1 MKVVERF
8 IGKDVYI
15 IKKIVNES
23 AKKYDNFKH
32 FAIKYSNTNSI
43 SSMLYLYFD
52 ESHTLKSNKKICVE
66 HLKDIYYKDAGEVI
80 KNASIDFDGY
90 VSSDIVINNDRLVDI
105 FLTYEI
111 EEFNGDLNLK
121 YIKKISGGGCLGDT
135 YQRQENFEFYNY
147 LGEDFYS
154 EYREKYNVGWNLMF
168 KYAREHIM
176 ILKNYYMGNEE
187 SLFKLSIDK
196 DNENK
201 IKISKFVNEDDKFYG
216 SPVVEIDYKEIKV
229 DNMMEFV
236 VDLIKSIEDELR
248 IKISKPTFKYIEEKL
263 ISNIKVRKDKICE
276 K

>member
-8 IGKDVYI
+8 VGKDVYI

-23 AKKYDNFKH
+23 AKKYDNFNH
-32 FAIKYSNTNSI
+32 FAIKYSNTNST
-43 SSMLYLYFD
+43 SGMLYLYFD

-90 VSSDIVINNDRLVDI
+90 VGSDIIINNDRLVDI

-111 EEFNGDLNLK
+111 EEFNGDFNLK
-121 YIKKISGGGCLGDT
+121 YIKKISGGGCAGDI
-135 YQRQENFEFYNY
+135 YYCKENFQFYNY
-147 LGEDFYS
+147 LGEDFCTCYGES
-154 EYREKYNVGWNLMF
+154 YNVGWDLMF

-176 ILKNYYMGNEE
+176 IFKNYYMGNEE

-196 DNENK
+196 DNENR

-236 VDLIKSIEDELR
+236 IDLIKSIEDELR
-248 IKISKPTFKYIEEKL
+248 IKISKPTLKYIEEKL
-263 ISNIKVRKDKICE
+263 ISNIKIRKDKICE